1 MCALVVVLR
10 VLCRVRIEGLDSCP
24 RSGGLILAF
33 WHQHNFALFVSFL
46 LRRHAHVCINHPAW
60 YMKPV
65 HVVLKFQGMR
75 RIVLGST
82 GSGGRAAADEV
93 VEDLKQGYA
102 TFINPDGPAGPP
114 RQLKKGVLHMA
125 AQAGVPIVPVDFRL
139 SRALTLRRTWDHK
152 ALPLPFSRIT
162 VRLGPPIT
170 VGSSDFDR
178 WILDL
183 PRLLDG
189 VGW

>member
-1 MCALVVVLR
+1 
-10 VLCRVRIEGLDSCP
+10 
-24 RSGGLILAF
+24 
-33 WHQHNFALFVSFL
+33 
-46 LRRHAHVCINHPAW
+46 
-60 YMKPV
+60 
-65 HVVLKFQGMR
+65 
-75 RIVLGST
+75 
-82 GSGGRAAADEV
+82 
-93 VEDLKQGYA
+93 
-102 TFINPDGPAGPP
+102 
-114 RQLKKGVLHMA
+114 MA